1 MLLLVLK
8 KCWRREVYWSICE
21 LLKQRVEKA
30 GSLNKGDKMDRE
42 KVAIRNG
49 KAFKTNE
56 VTVKADLIDARYKS
70 SIYSNKK
77 ITDTGRLIIGELKP
91 QDETL
96 PGFLFRWDEK
106 DDRFDVDITNVSKNK
121 KRKFEHGEGGY
132 RGHHRR
138 RIHDEENR
146 TFEVDIKI
154 PDFQVFKG
162 KIGFGLHRELARTL
176 NLKPSITG
184 SVEKKEGE

>member
-132 RGHHRR
+132 RGHHPR

-162 KIGFGLHRELARTL
+162 KISFKRG
-176 NLKPSITG
+176 
-184 SVEKKEGE
+184 